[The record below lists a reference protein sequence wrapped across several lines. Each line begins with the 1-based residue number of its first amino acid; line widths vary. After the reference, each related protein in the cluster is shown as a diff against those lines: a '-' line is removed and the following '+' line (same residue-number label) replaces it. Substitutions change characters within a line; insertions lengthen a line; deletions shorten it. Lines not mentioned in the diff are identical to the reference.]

1 MSQEGG
7 QKSHCYENVN
17 STSRGL
23 YSSLMS
29 DSNVNSESRW
39 FKYVSQ
45 VRIGKLVD
53 DDQAI
58 SDMKKAAIRAIQDG
72 VKFLEVV

>member
-7 QKSHCYENVN
+7 QKTHCYENVN
-17 STSRGL
+17 GTSRGL
-23 YSSLMS
+23 YNCLMS
-29 DSNVNSESRW
+29 DGNVNSESRW